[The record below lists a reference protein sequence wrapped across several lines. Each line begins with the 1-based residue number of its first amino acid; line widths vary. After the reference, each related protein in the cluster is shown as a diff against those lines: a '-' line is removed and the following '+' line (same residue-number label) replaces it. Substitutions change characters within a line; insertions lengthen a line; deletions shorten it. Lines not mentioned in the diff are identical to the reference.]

1 MKAIILAGGSGTR
14 LYPATF
20 SISKQLIPIYDKPMI
35 YYPLS
40 ILMLVGIKEI
50 LIISSPDCIHLYQK
64 LFQNGEQ
71 FGMKISY
78 QKQINPRGLADA
90 FILGE
95 KFIAKESICLALG
108 DNIFYGG
115 NLIVK
120 MKKAVKLKTGG
131 VIFAYHVKNP
141 REYGVVEF
149 DSDGKVISI
158 EEKPKNPKSNFAV
171 PGLYFYDKQITEIAK
186 KIQPSKRGEIEI
198 SSINQ
203 IYLKKKNL
211 TVEELGRGT
220 AWLDTGTP
228 ENLHEASNFIAT
240 IEKRQGFK
248 IACLEEIAFHSGW
261 ISKKKLLEEAKKY
274 KGNQYGNYL
283 EFVANN
289 TK

>member
-1 MKAIILAGGSGTR
+1 
-14 LYPATF
+14 
-20 SISKQLIPIYDKPMI
+20 
-35 YYPLS
+35 
-40 ILMLVGIKEI
+40 
-50 LIISSPDCIHLYQK
+50 
-64 LFQNGEQ
+64 
-71 FGMKISY
+71 MKISY
-78 QKQINPRGLADA
+78 KKQINPRGLADA

-149 DSDGKVISI
+149 DSNGKVISI

-203 IYLKKKNL
+203 IYLKKK
-211 TVEELGRGT
+211 T
-220 AWLDTGTP
+220 
-228 ENLHEASNFIAT
+228 
-240 IEKRQGFK
+240 
-248 IACLEEIAFHSGW
+248 
-261 ISKKKLLEEAKKY
+261 
-274 KGNQYGNYL
+274 
-283 EFVANN
+283 
-289 TK
+289 

>member
-1 MKAIILAGGSGTR
+1 
-14 LYPATF
+14 
-20 SISKQLIPIYDKPMI
+20 
-35 YYPLS
+35 
-40 ILMLVGIKEI
+40 
-50 LIISSPDCIHLYQK
+50 
-64 LFQNGEQ
+64 
-71 FGMKISY
+71 
-78 QKQINPRGLADA
+78 
-90 FILGE
+90 
-95 KFIAKESICLALG
+95 
-108 DNIFYGG
+108 
-115 NLIVK
+115 

-149 DSDGKVISI
+149 DSNGKVISI

-248 IACLEEIAFHSGW
+248 IACFRRNCFFIVAGFL
-261 ISKKKLLEEAKKY
+261 KKKLLEEAKKY

-289 TK
+289 TKQSE

>member
-78 QKQINPRGLADA
+78 KKQINPRGLADA

-149 DSDGKVISI
+149 DSNGKVISI

-203 IYLKKKNL
+203 IYLKKK
-211 TVEELGRGT
+211 T
-220 AWLDTGTP
+220 
-228 ENLHEASNFIAT
+228 
-240 IEKRQGFK
+240 
-248 IACLEEIAFHSGW
+248 
-261 ISKKKLLEEAKKY
+261 
-274 KGNQYGNYL
+274 
-283 EFVANN
+283 
-289 TK
+289 